1 MEMGVGVKMGV
12 GVGVDGEPR
21 IIHRSGVGSSAGI
34 RQWQNLSFKRLFID
48 RPTLI
53 FVEHGIKV
61 LRWPGGEYVIRAGDA
76 IALAGGH
83 TVDFTN
89 HVGSDGLYRA
99 DWLVCDDT
107 LIAEHA
113 ARHPEQAVIRNALP
127 IIQPPLELK
136 AAYRTAQ
143 QAVEDEAIPQAIAR
157 HRVAEMLVWLGLNG
171 GRFAQDETISLA
183 LKVRRLIAQDLA
195 KEWGAV
201 AVSSAL
207 AMSEATLRRRL
218 AEEDTSFGEI
228 LVDTRMTMALAQL
241 QSTAQPV
248 TRIALNVGYQSPSNF
263 SVRFRERFGFPPSS
277 IRGQRALSA

>member
-1 MEMGVGVKMGV
+1 MDVAMNVGLDADERV
-12 GVGVDGEPR
+12 EPK
-21 IIHRSGVGSSAGI
+21 IIHRSGVGASAGI
-34 RQWQNLSFKRLFID
+34 RQWQDLSFKRLFID

-53 FVEHGIKV
+53 FVEHGSKV
-61 LRWPGGEYVIRAGDA
+61 LRWTGGEYVIRAGDA

-89 HVGSDGLYRA
+89 QVGADGLYRA
-99 DWLVCDDT
+99 DWLVCDDA
-107 LIAEHA
+107 LISEHA

-127 IIQPPLELK
+127 IIQPPPEFK

-143 QAVEDEAIPQAIAR
+143 QAVEDERIPPAIAR
-157 HRVAEMLVWLGLNG
+157 HRVAEMLVWLGLQG
-171 GRFAQDETISLA
+171 GRFAHDETVSLA
-183 LKVRRLIAQDLA
+183 LKVRRLIAQNPGGD
-195 KEWGAV
+195 WGAV

-207 AMSEATLRRRL
+207 AMSEATLRRKL
-218 AEEDTSFGEI
+218 ADEDTSFGEI

-277 IRGQRALSA
+277 IRGQRVLSA